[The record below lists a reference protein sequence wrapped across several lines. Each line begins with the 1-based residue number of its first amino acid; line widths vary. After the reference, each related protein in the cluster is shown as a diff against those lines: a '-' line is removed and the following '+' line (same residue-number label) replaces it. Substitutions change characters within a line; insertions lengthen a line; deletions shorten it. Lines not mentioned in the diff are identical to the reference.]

1 MKKNLSF
8 YDQENEYE
16 TKSISKN
23 KATTKTK
30 IRKNF
35 VHYYFSIDAT
45 NVRSVARM
53 VNDSPE
59 EKANSK
65 MKRYVN
71 DGVAH
76 IGLFAKCK
84 IELGEELRYG

>member
-1 MKKNLSF
+1 
-8 YDQENEYE
+8 
-16 TKSISKN
+16 
-23 KATTKTK
+23 
-30 IRKNF
+30 
-35 VHYYFSIDAT
+35 
-45 NVRSVARM
+45 M